1 MSNINNE
8 LMQNPDKAFE
18 LAFFIN
24 PKFKK
29 VVNDYQFVWATSN
42 ELQFKNIYNRQ
53 TLHVPY
59 DSDLLKW
66 IAQAP
71 KNLSLSGSKV
81 SDYNGE
87 KQLKLFFK
95 LQEKSFCDCNLT
107 ETDEPF

>member
-1 MSNINNE
+1 MSNINSQ
-8 LMQNPDKAFE
+8 LMENPDRAFE

-24 PKFKK
+24 PKFKD
-29 VVNDYQFVWATSN
+29 VVDHYQFVWATSN

-87 KQLKLFFK
+87 RQLKLFFK
-95 LQEKSFCDCNLT
+95 LQE
-107 ETDEPF
+107 E